1 MSRLRRKIGF
11 VKCCHS
17 EPEGAWEEEPCT
29 LLWYDLEYFF
39 RVYVSVEVVEREVDM
54 VVVRPVASRASRRVE
69 RAIAAFPARL
79 ARVRRV
85 RHITSAQRRHLRNR
99 LTPPSFSAR
108 FPLEMSLGTKY
119 NPKDVC
125 NWCHKEQGRENL
137 RVCGGCRY
145 VPAGN

>member
-1 MSRLRRKIGF
+1 MESELVPIIHVIRSFTASSIPEGADLVMSRLRRKIGF

-29 LLWYDLEYFF
+29 LLGYDLEYFF

-69 RAIAAFPARL
+69 RAIAAFPASL

-85 RHITSAQRRHLRNR
+85 RHITCI
-99 LTPPSFSAR
+99 TPSPSQTTDSSQLQYL
-108 FPLEMSLGTKY
+108 FPTR
-119 NPKDVC
+119 DVS
-125 NWCHKEQGRENL
+125 
-137 RVCGGCRY
+137 RY
-145 VPAGN
+145 KVQS

>member
-1 MSRLRRKIGF
+1 MMSRLKRKIGF

-17 EPEGAWEEEPCT
+17 EPDGAWEEDPCA
-29 LLWYDLEYFF
+29 LLGYDLEYFF

-85 RHITSAQRRHLRNR
+85 RHITCT
-99 LTPPSFSAR
+99 TPSPSQPTDSSQLQYP
-108 FPLEMSLGTKY
+108 FPTR
-119 NPKDVC
+119 DVS
-125 NWCHKEQGRENL
+125 
-137 RVCGGCRY
+137 RY
-145 VPAGN
+145 KV